1 MIEPWDILMKAETF
15 WKEGNDSEVQNA
27 IALALQEAAEDADKM
42 FECGRLLLRMCHHW
56 QLIEILQRSLYTFPR
71 DWRFADL
78 LVDLFFQIGDAD
90 RALESYSVAVSRG
103 MPPQSHAIR
112 RVTRVA
118 IWCGRLDKL
127 QAVLGDPTSSEFE
140 AESHAILSQE
150 RIAHERFE
158 TRRKDE
164 SGDAPISAEDILKA
178 RVKGDMAYS
187 TYLYTAAATSASIH
201 DRELLRIAYNT
212 HACFSNVSC
221 IEAFMGW
228 RLLQRLPNS
237 SLAKIYAGAYSLL
250 RWGDVHGARALV
262 DKGLENSEFLNF
274 PGAADMA
281 LHLATTC
288 SVFGTLPERR
298 IPVISGTLWHALRRK
313 EYSTLAKAFAIRSE
327 LRRSADHP
335 VRSKVVLSSKSE
347 RPRVAVCVSG
357 QLRSYLASWPTT
369 KAALEGMDVT
379 YFVFTWDK
387 TGAGFGVGDSISRK
401 LPDSVRY
408 KIASTFQT
416 KDFFST
422 RYPKT
427 FDLLNESSTITTAE
441 CMEFFDTPFVEVK
454 DEEKF
459 EARYE
464 SYSGL
469 RWDGNLNQP
478 KMYYGIHRAI
488 MMKKKY
494 EDEINMRFDAVI
506 RIRPDLGIQRIGAT
520 DIGIASSGNIALC
533 THLHLNNI
541 GDIFLIMSTE
551 VADIVGNMWP
561 AMEAAKAF
569 AIVPGASGTPAETA
583 LFETL
588 CWNGVR
594 LRKVR
599 DSSVLSLNSVVVPPN
614 SLWQMLKSDLS
625 TADRQSLRVLDD
637 VDLSIASAVSDA
649 AGDGLIAD
657 MPEFL
662 KRVYT

>member
-1 MIEPWDILMKAETF
+1 MIEPWDTLMKAETF
-15 WKEGNDSEVQNA
+15 WKEGKDSEAQNA
-27 IALALQEAAEDADKM
+27 IASALQEAAEDADKM
-42 FECGRLLLRMCHHW
+42 FECGKLLLRMCHHW
-56 QLIEILQRSLYTFPR
+56 QLIEILQRSLCTFPR

-78 LVDLFFQIGDAD
+78 LVNLFFQIGDAD

-103 MPPQSHAIR
+103 MQPQSHAIR

-118 IWCGRLDKL
+118 IWCGRLDEL

-140 AESHAILSQE
+140 AESHTMLSRE

-158 TRRKDE
+158 KRRKDE
-164 SGDAPISAEDILKA
+164 SGDAPISADDILKA

-187 TYLYTAAATSASIH
+187 TFLYRAAATSTSIH
-201 DRELLRIAYNT
+201 DRELLRIAYST

-250 RWGDVHGARALV
+250 RWGDVHGARTLV
-262 DKGLENSEFLNF
+262 DKGLENSEFINF

-298 IPVISGTLWHALRRK
+298 IPVISGMLWHALRRK
-313 EYSTLAKAFAIRSE
+313 EYSILANGFAARSVK
-327 LRRSADHP
+327 SP
-335 VRSKVVLSSKSE
+335 VVLPSKTD

-357 QLRSYLASWPTT
+357 QLRNYLTSWTAT
-369 KAALEGMDVT
+369 KAALEGMNVT

-401 LPDSVRY
+401 LPDSIRY
-408 KIASTFQT
+408 KIASAFQT

-427 FDLLNESSTITTAE
+427 FSLLNESSTITTAE
-441 CMEFFDTPFVEVK
+441 CVEFFDTPFVEVS

-469 RWDGNLNQP
+469 RWVGNLNQS

-494 EDEINMRFDAVI
+494 EDEYNMRFDAVI
-506 RIRPDLGIQRIGAT
+506 RIRPDLGIQRVGAS

-533 THLHLNNI
+533 THLHINNI

-561 AMEAAKAF
+561 AMEAANAF
-569 AIVPGASGTPAETA
+569 SIVPGASGAPAETA

-599 DSSVLSLNSVVVPPN
+599 NSSVLSLNSVVVPPN
-614 SLWQMLKSDLS
+614 NLWQMLKSDLS

-637 VDLSIASAVSDA
+637 IDLSIASAVSEA
-649 AGDGLIAD
+649 AGIGLIAD
-657 MPEFL
+657 MPELL
-662 KRVYT
+662 KRVSM

>member
-1 MIEPWDILMKAETF
+1 MIEPWNTLMKAETF
-15 WKEGNDSEVQNA
+15 WKEGKDSEAQNA

-56 QLIEILQRSLYTFPR
+56 QLIEILQRSLYIFPH
-71 DWRFADL
+71 DYRFADL

-103 MPPQSHAIR
+103 IPPQSHAIR

-118 IWCGRLDKL
+118 IWCGRLDEL

-140 AESHAILSQE
+140 AESHALLSKE
-150 RIAHERFE
+150 RIDYKRFE
-158 TRRKDE
+158 IRRKEE
-164 SGDAPISAEDILKA
+164 SGDAPPSAAEIRKVIA
-178 RVKGDMAYS
+178 QGDRPYS
-187 TYLYTAAATSASIH
+187 THLYTVAAASAYIN
-201 DRELLRIAYNT
+201 DNELVDIAYT
-212 HACFSNVSC
+212 TCPSTGDVSC
-221 IEAFMGW
+221 KKAFMGW

-237 SLAKIYAGAYSLL
+237 SLAKIYAGAFSLL
-250 RWGDVHGARALV
+250 RCGDVHGARTLFDDGFA
-262 DKGLENSEFLNF
+262 NSEFLNF

-313 EYSTLAKAFAIRSE
+313 EYSILANGFAARSVK
-327 LRRSADHP
+327 SP
-335 VRSKVVLSSKSE
+335 VVLPSKTD

-357 QLRSYLASWPTT
+357 QLRNYLASWPAT

-387 TGAGFGVGDSISRK
+387 TGAGFGDGDLISRK
-401 LPDSVRY
+401 LPNSVRY
-408 KIASTFQT
+408 KIPSTFQSI
-416 KDFFST
+416 DFFST
-422 RYPKT
+422 RYPKA
-427 FDLLNESSTITTAE
+427 FSLLNESSTISTAE
-441 CMEFFDTPFVEVK
+441 CMEFFGTPFVEVK
-454 DEEKF
+454 DEEEF

-494 EDEINMRFDAVI
+494 EDEFNMRFDAVI
-506 RIRPDLGIQRIGAT
+506 RIRPDLGIQRIGAS
-520 DIGIASSGNIALC
+520 DIGIASSGNTALS

-561 AMEAAKAF
+561 AMETAKAF
-569 AIVPGASGTPAETA
+569 SIVPGASGAPAETA
-583 LFETL
+583 LFETF

-594 LRKVR
+594 LHKVR

-614 SLWQMLKSDLS
+614 NLWQMLKSDLS

-637 VDLSIASAVSDA
+637 VDLSIASAVSEA
-649 AGDGLIAD
+649 AGNGQIAV
-657 MPEFL
+657 MPELL
-662 KRVYT
+662 KRVSM